1 LGLKERWAT
10 FSETRVAKLLK
21 NKFFITGMAFLIWV
35 SFFDSN
41 NLIEWSRV
49 IFNIGKQESQKEY
62 YKESIKQT
70 EEKLQELSSNRDSLE
85 KFAREQFMF
94 KEDDE
99 DIFIVETKP

>member
-10 FSETRVAKLLK
+10 FKESRVVRLVK
-21 NKFFITGMAFLIWV
+21 NKFFITGVAFLVWIT
-35 SFFDSN
+35 FFDSN

-49 IFNIGKQESQKEY
+49 IFNIGKQEAQKEY
-62 YKESIKQT
+62 YKESIRRT

-85 KFAREQFMF
+85 KFAREQYLF

-99 DIFIVETKP
+99 DLFIVETKP